1 MLVGAGPPCQGVSG
15 LNADRKGAVRDER
28 SSLFVHVPRICN
40 LLRQGFPWAQVHELV
55 ENVASMSG
63 EDRALMSE
71 TFGRLPHKIDSK
83 GICLCSRPRLYWTSW
98 TLAEEPGVSF
108 AREKEVGWKSF
119 DTVHLSAEVE
129 SSAFLQKGWS
139 LREGC
144 TLPTFTTSRPRS
156 SPGRRPAGLDTCA
169 AHELQRWREDSYR
182 FPPYQYKDNHGL
194 WSKKGAWRQPNV
206 QEREIIMG
214 FPLDYT
220 KNCVVKAEQKGSSYD
235 DARLSLL
242 GNSWQVG
249 VVAWLIM
256 QLMVPLGLCLKRSL
270 QELVNEFTP
279 GKGSSFYHVL
289 MRPPF
294 PGRQSLASSPDTIS
308 LVRKLMG
315 MTTSKGEDLMGQ
327 RPRTVVAVEGNQWL
341 EVEARGRSHQPVGV
355 ASHSHHYTLEDP

>member
-1 MLVGAGPPCQGVSG
+1 MACDVLGLPMAGHVSIEKDPKGHRVVESFFPETDFFDDVVEFGAEQVATLALKYSNVGVVLVGAGPPCQGVSG

-28 SSLFVHVPRICN
+28 SSLFVHAPRICN

-71 TFGRLPHKIDSK
+71 TFGRLPHKIDSR

-108 AREKEVGWKSF
+108 AHEKEVGWKSF

-182 FPPYQYKDNHGL
+182 SPPYQYKDNHGL
-194 WSKKGAWRQPNV
+194 WSKKGTWRRPNV
-206 QEREIIMG
+206 QEREMIMG
-214 FPLDYT
+214 CRT
-220 KNCVVKAEQKGSSYD
+220 KG
-235 DARLSLL
+235 
-242 GNSWQVG
+242 
-249 VVAWLIM
+249 I
-256 QLMVPLGLCLKRSL
+256 
-270 QELVNEFTP
+270 
-279 GKGSSFYHVL
+279 
-289 MRPPF
+289 
-294 PGRQSLASSPDTIS
+294 
-308 LVRKLMG
+308 
-315 MTTSKGEDLMGQ
+315 
-327 RPRTVVAVEGNQWL
+327 
-341 EVEARGRSHQPVGV
+341 
-355 ASHSHHYTLEDP
+355 